1 MKDGKF
7 NFIFTIIDSFWNY
20 FYFRLPY
27 KEHRRR
33 VIFQGAPTLQSHDKV
48 RNLVIQW
55 QSPQANIKKSKS
67 MNLIDVLILLFFV
80 N

>member
-1 MKDGKF
+1 MLA
-7 NFIFTIIDSFWNY
+7 IIDFFWNY

-55 QSPQANIKKSKS
+55 QSPQANIKKSKIWFIFWWYYLYL
-67 MNLIDVLILLFFV
+67 NLKQ
-80 N
+80 NRY